1 MTPPANPPHLLHVF
15 STFCPAGPQVRTV
28 TLMHGFG
35 ARYRHTVVACD
46 NRTEASELVKGVD
59 LACRPYAPGGGPMAG
74 VRFFRGLLKELQP
87 DLLATYN
94 WGAMDAVL
102 AAKSMGFEAHVHHE
116 DGFNADET
124 DRLKARR
131 NWTRRMSLGKSELI
145 VPSSK
150 LEGIAR
156 KVWRLP
162 RVQLIPN
169 GVDAAA
175 FARDPG
181 KGAQFRQEHGIED
194 DAFLIGAV
202 GHLRPVKN
210 FGRLIRAAAAAAFPD
225 GTKPHL
231 VIVGDGAERST
242 LEGIAAEHRGSLPI
256 TFAGHQSDLVPA
268 YSALDV
274 FTLSSDSEQQPVSLL
289 EAMAAGV
296 PVAATD
302 VGDISRTLSPEA
314 RKHVVPLGPDVESA
328 LGAAFAT
335 LAASPELRGKLIQL
349 GLERVQ
355 AEFSVD
361 AMLRGYGSTF
371 DAALG

>member
-1 MTPPANPPHLLHVF
+1 MSAPHLLHVF

-35 ARYRHTVVACD
+35 DRYRHTVVACD
-46 NRTEASELVKGVD
+46 NRTEASELIQGVD
-59 LACRPYAPGGGPMAG
+59 VAYRPFSPGSGSMAS
-74 VRFFRGLLKELQP
+74 VRFFRSLLKEVKP
-87 DLLATYN
+87 DMLATYN

-102 AAKSMGFEAHVHHE
+102 AAKSLRFEAHVHHE

-124 DRLKARR
+124 DGLKGRR
-131 NWTRRMSLGKSELI
+131 NWTRRMSLRKSELI

-162 RVQLIPN
+162 RVRLIPN

-175 FARDPG
+175 FAKDEG
-181 KGAQFRQEHGIED
+181 KGAQFRKDHGIPE

-210 FGRLIRAAAAAAFPD
+210 FGRLIRAAAGAPFPQA
-225 GTKPHL
+225 TKPHL
-231 VIVGDGAERST
+231 VIVGDGAERER
-242 LEGIAAEHRGSLPI
+242 LESIAGEHRDALPI

-274 FTLSSDSEQQPVSLL
+274 FSLSSDSEQQPVSLL

-302 VGDISRTLSPEA
+302 VGDIARTLSPEA
-314 RKHVVPLGPDVESA
+314 REHVIPLGPEVETA
-328 LGAAFAT
+328 LGAAFAA
-335 LAASPELRGKLIQL
+335 LAASPEMHGKLAQQ

>member
-1 MTPPANPPHLLHVF
+1 
-15 STFCPAGPQVRTV
+15 
-28 TLMHGFG
+28 MHGFG
-35 ARYRHTVVACD
+35 ARYRHTIVACD
-46 NRTEASELVKGVD
+46 NRTEASGLIQGVD
-59 LACRPYAPGGGPMAG
+59 VAYRPFSPGSGAMASL
-74 VRFFRGLLKELQP
+74 RFFRSLLKELKP
-87 DLLATYN
+87 DMLATYN

-124 DRLKARR
+124 DGLKGRR
-131 NWTRRMSLGKSELI
+131 NWTRRMSLRRAELI

-150 LEGIAR
+150 LEGIAK

-162 RVQLIPN
+162 RVRLIPN
-169 GVDAAA
+169 GVDAQAFACNPEKGAA
-175 FARDPG
+175 FRS
-181 KGAQFRQEHGIED
+181 EHGIPT

-210 FGRLIRAAAAAAFPD
+210 FGRLIRAAAAAPFPG

-231 VIVGDGAERST
+231 VIVGDGPERPHLESVANAHKGT
-242 LEGIAAEHRGSLPI
+242 LPF
-256 TFAGHQSDLVPA
+256 TFAGHQTDLVPA

-302 VGDISRTLSPEA
+302 VGDIARTLSPEA
-314 RKHVVPLGPDVESA
+314 RNHVVPLGPDVEPA
-328 LGAAFAT
+328 LGRAFAA
-335 LAASPELRGKLIQL
+335 LAASQETRAQLSEL
-349 GLERVQ
+349 GLARVQ
-355 AEFSVD
+355 AEFSVE
-361 AMLRGYGSTF
+361 AMLKGYGSTF
-371 DAALG
+371 EAALG

>member
-1 MTPPANPPHLLHVF
+1 MTSATRPPHILHVF

-46 NRTEASELVKGVD
+46 NRTEASELIGEVD
-59 LACRPYAPGGGPMAG
+59 VAYRPFSPGNGAMAS
-74 VRFFRGLLKELQP
+74 VRFFRSLLKEVQP

-102 AAKSMGFEAHVHHE
+102 AAKSMRFEAHVHHE

-124 DRLKARR
+124 DGLKGRR
-131 NWTRRMSLGKSELI
+131 NWTRRMSLRKSELI

-150 LEGIAR
+150 LETIA
-156 KVWRLP
+156 KTVWRLP
-162 RVQLIPN
+162 RVRMIPN
-169 GVDAAA
+169 GVDADA
-175 FARDPG
+175 FACNPE
-181 KGAQFRQEHGIED
+181 KGATFRAEHGIPA

-210 FGRLIRAAAAAAFPD
+210 FGRLIRAASAAAFPQ

-231 VIVGDGAERST
+231 VIVGDGAERAH
-242 LEGIAAEHRGSLPI
+242 LESVAKAHTSALPI
-256 TFAGHQSDLVPA
+256 TFAGHQTDLVPA

-289 EAMAAGV
+289 EAMSAGV

-314 RKHVVPLGPDVESA
+314 RTHVVPLGPDVERA
-328 LGAAFAT
+328 LGDAFAA
-335 LAASPELRGKLIQL
+335 LAASPETRSELAQL
-349 GLERVQ
+349 GLARVQ

-361 AMLRGYGSTF
+361 AMLRGYASTF
-371 DAALG
+371 ESALG